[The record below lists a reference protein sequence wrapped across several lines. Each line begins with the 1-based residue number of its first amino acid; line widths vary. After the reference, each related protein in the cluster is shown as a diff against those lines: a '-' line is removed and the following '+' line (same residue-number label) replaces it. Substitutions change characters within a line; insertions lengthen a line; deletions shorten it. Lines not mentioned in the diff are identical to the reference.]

1 MKRFWDRATVESCDG
16 GYTILLDGKPMHLP
30 GGGVLRVT
38 AEPLAEA
45 IAKEWEAAGGTKG
58 GEMTFADTPLTRLAG
73 TGQQRIAPD
82 PDPTIDAIARYAE
95 SDLLCYR
102 AETPPALVERQAR
115 EWQPWLDWAA
125 ERYDAQ
131 LRVGSGVAYVKQ
143 HRGAIAA
150 LRNAVGALDVPA
162 LTALGIAVP
171 ALGSL
176 VLGLALAEGRL
187 DAATAHTLGALD
199 ELFQAEAWGE
209 DAEAAARRANIAAD
223 IALAERFL
231 RLTRRRVAA

>member
-1 MKRFWDRATVESCDG
+1 MKRFWDRATAEPADG

-30 GGGVLRVT
+30 GGGVLCVT

-45 IAKEWEAAGGTKG
+45 IAAEWQAAGGTKG

-73 TGQQRIAPD
+73 TAQQRIAPD
-82 PDPTIDAIARYAE
+82 PAPTIDAIARYAE

-102 AETPPALVERQAR
+102 ADTPPALVERQTR

-125 ERYDAQ
+125 QRYDAP
-131 LRVGSGVAYVKQ
+131 LRVSSGVAYVKQ

-150 LRNAVGALDVPA
+150 LRTAVAALDVPA

-187 DAATAHTLGALD
+187 DAATAHALGTLD

-231 RLTRRRVAA
+231 RLTCSTVPA